1 MKRLFTVLSILLLVG
16 CTITKR
22 HFGPGYHVEWKKS
35 FSKTGNEA
43 DQSDVIDLRKE
54 SSMMQDE
61 SAVIPKEMIST
72 DTMHR
77 VELIS
82 PDQLESSI
90 EKPTNLSQTPVQPEI
105 KPVIESDQ
113 ISDDEVPVDEPKR
126 RVELFTW
133 ISLGG
138 LALAIIFIIMIFTIS
153 MEFLFFFAAVH
164 YFTFAISSM
173 ISVAQIR
180 KNPSKYKGKG
190 LTWTLFGLSL
200 ATIVATI
207 AFMIYKIVELFT

>member
-35 FSKTGNEA
+35 VSKTGNEI
-43 DQSDVIDLRKE
+43 DHLDVTDTRKE
-54 SSMMQDE
+54 LSVVSE
-61 SAVIPKEMIST
+61 ENEVISEEVIPADSLNNNESIYPDNSEILIEEPTKIFEVSVKWENEPFVEYNHIS
-72 DTMHR
+72 
-77 VELIS
+77 
-82 PDQLESSI
+82 
-90 EKPTNLSQTPVQPEI
+90 N
-105 KPVIESDQ
+105 
-113 ISDDEVPVDEPKR
+113 DEDAVDEPKR
-126 RVELFTW
+126 KVELFTW

-138 LALAIIFIIMIFTIS
+138 LVLAIIFIIMIFTIS